1 MNENEKRP
9 TSGFDRA
16 VKASRILALISIAA
30 PAGTTICAWLAK
42 PDSSAAPFIA
52 LIALGWVAALTG
64 YALSRPKLRGLPI
77 AGVIVNLVYH
87 GVVALLYFITGPS
100 IYVDFDASVILPYII
115 FALALP
121 VLIFAVIRIV
131 NLRRDA
137 AETKRLLAQK

>member
-1 MNENEKRP
+1 MNENVERS
-9 TSGFDRA
+9 TSGFDRS
-16 VKASRILALISIAA
+16 VKVSRILALISIAA

-87 GVVALLYFITGPS
+87 GVAALFYFIIGPS
-100 IYVDFDASVILPYII
+100 IYFDFDASVILPHIL
-115 FALALP
+115 FCLALP
-121 VLIFAVIRIV
+121 VMICAVILIV
-131 NLRRDA
+131 KLRRDA